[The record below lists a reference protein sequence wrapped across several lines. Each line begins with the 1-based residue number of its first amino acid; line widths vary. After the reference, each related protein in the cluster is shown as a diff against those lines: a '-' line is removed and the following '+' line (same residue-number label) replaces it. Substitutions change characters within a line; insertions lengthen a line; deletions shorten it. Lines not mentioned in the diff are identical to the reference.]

1 MFIATFV
8 RTPAALSASSR
19 RGLAVGGA
27 SREETIDGVS
37 RAVARRAVKVETAEE
52 EWRHF
57 KVERVVAAEGK
68 PHAPVLVRVHSSDG
82 IVHCSCQVF
91 ATCNICCHMF

>member
-1 MFIATFV
+1 M
-8 RTPAALSASSR
+8 
-19 RGLAVGGA
+19 
-27 SREETIDGVS
+27 ETIDGVS
-37 RAVARRAVKVETAEE
+37 RAVARRAVEVETAEE

-91 ATCNICCHMF
+91 ATCNICCHVFEVLFGKEGFACASHLVSHIRGTRWVSCV